1 MSDHRNESFSE
12 SDLDSPEYRERLMR
26 KLNCLIALLEV
37 AMARVRRSM
46 AGPDPDLERLSRIRT
61 NLQSTLDV
69 CTRARVA
76 LERRE
81 TMPSDLSESL
91 ECVNGFD
98 LPEGEPF
105 VFQEL
110 PEGARI
116 EMTSLEEE
124 RRFELMGAI
133 DPEEVEA
140 CNIDELAH
148 RLGELD

>member
-12 SDLDSPEYRERLMR
+12 SDLDSPEYRDRLMR

-46 AGPDPDLERLSRIRT
+46 ASTDADLERLSRIRT

-81 TMPSDLSESL
+81 ALPSELAESL
-91 ECVNGFD
+91 ECVNDFD

-105 VFQEL
+105 CFQEL
-110 PEGARI
+110 SEGARV

-124 RRFELMGAI
+124 RKFELMGAI
-133 DPEEVEA
+133 GPEEVEV

-148 RLGELD
+148 RLGELE

>member
-12 SDLDSPEYRERLMR
+12 SDLDSPEYRDRLMR

-46 AGPDPDLERLSRIRT
+46 ASTDADLERLSRIRT

-81 TMPSDLSESL
+81 ALPSELAESL
-91 ECVNGFD
+91 ECVNDFG

-105 VFQEL
+105 CFQEL
-110 PEGARI
+110 PEGARV

-124 RRFELMGAI
+124 RKFELMGAI
-133 DPEEVEA
+133 GPEEVEV

-148 RLGELD
+148 RLGELE

>member
-1 MSDHRNESFSE
+1 MSDHQEESFSE
-12 SDLDSPEYRERLMR
+12 SDLDSPEYRDRLMR

-37 AMARVRRSM
+37 ALARVRRSM
-46 AGPDPDLERLSRIRT
+46 AGPEADLDRLSRIRT

-81 TMPSDLSESL
+81 ATPSDLAESL
-91 ECVNGFD
+91 ACVSGFD

-110 PEGARI
+110 PDGARV

-124 RRFELMGAI
+124 RKFELMGVI

-140 CNIDELAH
+140 CNIDELAC
-148 RLGELD
+148 RLGSGE